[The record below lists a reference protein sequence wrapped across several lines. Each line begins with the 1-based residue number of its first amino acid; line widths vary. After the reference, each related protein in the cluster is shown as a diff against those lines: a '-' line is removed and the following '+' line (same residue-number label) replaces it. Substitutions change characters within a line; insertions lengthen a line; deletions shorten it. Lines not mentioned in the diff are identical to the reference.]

1 MSIFQKAF
9 AWVSKTIHAIPQK
22 VKEIDMRHKLQ
33 RGIAQSIDASK
44 GFVQVYKIQAL
55 ITLLI
60 LSLATAGVG
69 IGHTYYQSH
78 VKPIYHVYFH
88 GKEIGVVDHPDVI
101 NGWIEKKMKA
111 ESDRFAH
118 VQLQAENNQ
127 LRFETEELYKPT
139 FDNESALDKLEE
151 EFALKATAVKLV
163 VDGQFIGYVSD
174 EETLHTI
181 LDSFKHDFVTQEYL
195 VNMNTQ
201 NKQKKNT
208 VSIASLDKNED
219 ISIAKSTINDTSSSQ
234 TETLELNLPKMI
246 EAKIKQDIQL
256 ETSVVHPSQVL
267 SADQIKEQL
276 SQARIEE
283 KTHKVDS
290 GEVLGSIAQKYNLG
304 LQELLVLNPGLTENS
319 VLQIGQELVVTGLE
333 PVITVETVEN
343 LKREEVIDYQVEK
356 KTNAEMYRGDRRI
369 ERKGQ
374 EGKKIVVYSII
385 KENGKEKLRKVVNEE
400 IISKPVNQV
409 IVEGTKIKPSRGSG
423 KLMWP
428 TKGGKITSGY
438 GQRWGRLHKGID
450 IASVRDRT
458 IMASDNG
465 TVITSKWDD
474 SYGYHVIVDHDNG
487 YQTLYAHLSSMSVSR
502 GQVVTKGEK
511 LGVMGSTGNS
521 TGIHLHYEVIV
532 NGRSESPMRH
542 LSR

>member
-1 MSIFQKAF
+1 MSIFQKVF
-9 AWVSKTIHAIPQK
+9 AWVSNTMHAIPQK

-33 RGIAQSIDASK
+33 RVVAQSFNASK
-44 GFVQVYKIQAL
+44 GFIQIYKIQAL
-55 ITLLI
+55 ITVFI
-60 LSLATAGVG
+60 LSVATAGVG

-78 VKPIYHVYFH
+78 VAPIYHVYFH
-88 GKEIGVVDHPDVI
+88 GKEIGVVNHPDVI
-101 NGWIEKKMKA
+101 NSWIEKKMKA

-139 FDNESALDKLEE
+139 FDNESALNKLEA

-181 LDSFKHDFVTQEYL
+181 LDSFKHDFVTEEFL

-201 NKQKKNT
+201 NQQKKNT
-208 VSIASLDKNED
+208 VSIASLDQND
-219 ISIAKSTINDTSSSQ
+219 DLSIKSSTINDTSNSQ
-234 TETLELNLPKMI
+234 NTTLELNLPKMT

-283 KTHKVDS
+283 KTHKVES
-290 GEVLGSIAQKYNLG
+290 GEVLGSIAQKYNLSTK
-304 LQELLVLNPGLTENS
+304 ELLALNSGITENS

-333 PVITVETVEN
+333 PFITVETTES
-343 LKREEVIDYQVEK
+343 LKREEVIEYQVEK
-356 KTNAEMYRGDRRI
+356 KTNAEMYRGDRRV

-374 EGKKIVVYSII
+374 EGKKLVIYSII
-385 KENGKEKLRKVVNEE
+385 KENGKEILREVVSEE
-400 IISKPVNQV
+400 IISEPVNQV
-409 IVEGTKIKPSRGSG
+409 IVEGTKVKPSRGSG
-423 KLMWP
+423 QLMWP
-428 TKGGKITSGY
+428 AKGGKITSGY

-450 IASVRDRT
+450 ISGVRDRT

-465 TVITSKWDD
+465 TVTSTGWDN
-474 SYGYHVIVDHDNG
+474 SLGYHVIVDHDNG
-487 YQTLYAHLSSMSVSR
+487 YKTLYAHLSSISVSR

-511 LGVMGSTGNS
+511 VGVMGSTGNS

-532 NGRSESPMRH
+532 NGSSVNPMRH